1 MFLINTPAT
10 SAETH
15 QVSERN
21 EIVSLKKSS
30 LSSTQPLLTL
40 KIVLEIF
47 RKWKWKNNLM
57 VSTVISLSMPLILF
71 EIMKL
76 CLKLQLLFLYEVKV
90 DVKEVEIFTTNA
102 VLFLRISSFF
112 LISSDSTSHPV
123 LISQVRGRVCATGMT
138 ASG

>member
-30 LSSTQPLLTL
+30 LSSTLGFHIKPPLLTL

-47 RKWKWKNNLM
+47 
-57 VSTVISLSMPLILF
+57 ST
-71 EIMKL
+71 K
-76 CLKLQLLFLYEVKV
+76 
-90 DVKEVEIFTTNA
+90 
-102 VLFLRISSFF
+102 
-112 LISSDSTSHPV
+112 
-123 LISQVRGRVCATGMT
+123 
-138 ASG
+138 